1 MQLSKKALGIT
12 PSLTLGIDALSKQ
25 MKKEGKD
32 VVGFGAGEPDFDT
45 PEYIKKAA
53 VEALEKGATKYTPV
67 SGTLALREAVCNR
80 YERKYG
86 LSYQPSQV
94 VVSSGA
100 KHSLYN
106 VFQAIL
112 NPGDEVV
119 LIVPYWLTY
128 PEQIKMAGGVPVYV
142 EAKEE
147 NDFQAQVCDIKKV
160 ITDKTRA
167 IVVNS
172 PSNPCGNVY
181 SIEEMR
187 GIAQLAE
194 EHDFFIV
201 ADEIYD
207 ELMYVEYGTSIATV
221 SDAAKER
228 TIVVNGMSKAYAMT
242 GWRIGYTIAPEEV
255 AKVMTSYQ
263 SHSTSNP
270 CSIAQYASVAALEGD
285 QGEVERMVEVFRKR
299 GELMYKLVNE
309 IPHIHCRMPGG
320 AFYIFINIKDT
331 FGKQYNGKQIRD
343 SISFSEILLKEKLVA
358 VVPGIAFGAEGYIR
372 LSYATCEENI
382 KKGLERI
389 GEFCRALA

>member
-201 ADEIYD
+201 ADD
-207 ELMYVEYGTSIATV
+207 V
-221 SDAAKER
+221 
-228 TIVVNGMSKAYAMT
+228 
-242 GWRIGYTIAPEEV
+242 
-255 AKVMTSYQ
+255 
-263 SHSTSNP
+263 
-270 CSIAQYASVAALEGD
+270 
-285 QGEVERMVEVFRKR
+285 
-299 GELMYKLVNE
+299 
-309 IPHIHCRMPGG
+309 
-320 AFYIFINIKDT
+320 
-331 FGKQYNGKQIRD
+331 
-343 SISFSEILLKEKLVA
+343 
-358 VVPGIAFGAEGYIR
+358 
-372 LSYATCEENI
+372 
-382 KKGLERI
+382 
-389 GEFCRALA
+389 